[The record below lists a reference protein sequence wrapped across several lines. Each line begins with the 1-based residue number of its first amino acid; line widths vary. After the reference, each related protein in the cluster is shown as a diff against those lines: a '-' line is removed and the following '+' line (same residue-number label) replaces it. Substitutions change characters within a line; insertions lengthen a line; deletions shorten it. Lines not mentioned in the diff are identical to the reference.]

1 MLTALELTSEF
12 IQNQLCWQER
22 AQTDLSYIHRARTG
36 PTIRIFNYL
45 FLYFRQGIVY
55 TIRAELGS
63 TESPPQPTNPQM
75 FENIYAGI
83 ELASD
88 LIHGKWESLKELFAG
103 MREEGATDDEI
114 AAFKE
119 IFGQIRENIDSSEEV
134 EE

>member
-1 MLTALELTSEF
+1 MD
-12 IQNQLCWQER
+12 
-22 AQTDLSYIHRARTG
+22 DL
-36 PTIRIFNYL
+36 
-45 FLYFRQGIVY
+45 VK
-55 TIRAELGS
+55 AELGDI
-63 TESPPQPTNPQM
+63 EIQLQATNPQM

-103 MREEGATDDEI
+103 MREEGASDDEI

-119 IFGQIRENIDSSEEV
+119 IFSQIRKNIDSSEEV